1 MNRMGG
7 VWKDGVA
14 LAVLPLKSKTS
25 SCQRWLER
33 QRWSQKR
40 PEGREKED
48 DKGLEGKTKQKKTVQ
63 KVNEEQDSLLR
74 SSYLKDG
81 TASCGPKTWRI

>member
-14 LAVLPLKSKTS
+14 LVVLPLKSKTS
-25 SCQRWLER
+25 LCQRWLER

-48 DKGLEGKTKQKKTVQ
+48 DKGLEGKTKQNRKQCRRLTKSRILFCGVQ
-63 KVNEEQDSLLR
+63 S
-74 SSYLKDG
+74 
-81 TASCGPKTWRI
+81 